1 MDIIKV
7 RNEYKKGLLRKS
19 SVNKDPVLQ
28 FSKWFDDAVNAGL
41 PDVNAMTLA
50 TASKEGIPSARIVLL
65 KGFDKNGFIFF
76 SNYLSRKG
84 NDIKENPKAALI
96 FLWKELERQIRI
108 EGYVEYLNTEDS
120 DVYFRSRPD
129 ESKVSAIISEQ
140 SEVVPNREYLE
151 NLWEGEKKE
160 LLSRD
165 IKRPDSWGGFRVVP
179 DYIEFWQGRLNRL
192 NDRIVYQK
200 KGDEW
205 EINRLAP

>member
-1 MDIIKV
+1 MDIIRI

-19 SVNKDPVLQ
+19 SVNKDPILQ

-65 KGFDKNGFIFF
+65 KGFDTKGFVFF

-84 NDIKENPKAALI
+84 NDINENPKAALI
-96 FLWKELERQIRI
+96 FLWKELKRQIRI
-108 EGYVEYLNTEDS
+108 EGNVEYLNPEDS

-140 SEVVPNREYLE
+140 SKVVPNRGYLE
-151 NLWEGEKKE
+151 DLWEKKKNE
-160 LLSRD
+160 LSAID
-165 IKRPDSWGGFRVVP
+165 IIRPDNWGGFRVVP
-179 DYIEFWQGRLNRL
+179 HYFEFWQGRSNRL

-200 KGDEW
+200 NGDKW
-205 EINRLAP
+205 DIKRLAP